1 MAKNEEVRIYRMKDA
16 DLKQKS
22 DHIADNVT
30 RDIDDFVT
38 RNVTA
43 GTITTLRQMIATFD
57 AAPTDEEL
65 ETDINDATDAKGAL
79 AERLRVAIRK
89 IRNMA
94 EIQYNGRGQ
103 YNSFGFDDTANMSD
117 NELYRLAKRVIRT
130 STRLADDLAIQGFTP
145 AQLIALTNLAADF
158 DASIDVQQN
167 KIEDRT
173 LAAQERITLGNILH
187 AELVR
192 LCGIGKSLYEDSDEA
207 KYNDYVIDEG
217 VDEAEK
223 VVSPAA

>member
-30 RDIDDFVT
+30 RDIDDFTT
-38 RNVTA
+38 RNVTSD
-43 GTITTLRQMIATFD
+43 TIIAFRQIIATFD

-65 ETDINDATDAKGAL
+65 EGDINDATDAKSAL
-79 AERLRVAIRK
+79 AERLRMSIRK

-94 EIQYNGRGQ
+94 ELQYNGRGK
-103 YNSFGFDDTANMSD
+103 YNSFGFDNMANMSD

-130 STRLADDLAIQGFTP
+130 STRLADDLAVQGLTP
-145 AQLIALTNLAADF
+145 AQLTTLTNLAIDF

-173 LAAQERITLGNILH
+173 LAAQQRVTLGNILYT
-187 AELVR
+187 ELVH
-192 LCGIGKSLYEDSDEA
+192 LCSIGKGLYEDSDEA

-217 VDEAEK
+217 VDKAEK
-223 VVSPAA
+223 IVFPAA